1 MKRRAVV
8 MGTVALLF
16 LGAGCAKQPDMS
28 SVSALGA
35 GGSYHGNE
43 AVTLADSRPADSRPK
58 VAEYAAVP
66 EMSDVHFDFDKYEI
80 RPEGARALDESAAWL
95 KTNAKQILIE
105 GHCDMRGTSE
115 YNVVLGERRAKA
127 TMNYLVSR
135 GVDSR
140 RIAVVSYGDDRPQCH
155 QNNEACWAK
164 NRRAHFLAK
173 VD

>member
-1 MKRRAVV
+1 MKKRAVV
-8 MGTVALLF
+8 MGTVALFF

-28 SVSALGA
+28 SVSALSADGTA
-35 GGSYHGNE
+35 GVYHGDQ
-43 AVTLADSRPADSRPK
+43 AVTLADSRPK
-58 VAEYAAVP
+58 VADYAAVP

-80 RPEGARALDESAAWL
+80 RPEGARALDKSAAWL

-105 GHCDMRGTSE
+105 GHCDVRGTSE

-135 GVDSR
+135 GVDSQ
-140 RIAVVSYGDDRPQCH
+140 RITVVSYGEDRPQCH